1 MGGMSKLFLRIS
13 LLVVVVAMPGCS
25 LFHKKEKGPSAHL
38 YQGDAP
44 TLHFTDRPEKPGGE
58 ITPY

>member
-1 MGGMSKLFLRIS
+1 MSKLFLRIF
-13 LLVVVVAMPGCS
+13 LLVAVAALPGCS

-38 YQGDAP
+38 YEGDAP
-44 TLHFTDRPEKPGGE
+44 TMRFTDHPEKPGGP